1 MVGLC
6 MNEFLLK
13 DNEIMIFTDFN
24 NTLVDFENEYNYL
37 DSRFDEESHLATR
50 VIKNNLSRCLRDF
63 EKETGF
69 TPVICVVTNASAY
82 NIDSNGY
89 TGITQ
94 DMRMTFFD
102 HSNQTPERAKEVY
115 DASCEKYFRYLLYKE
130 NDCFFKINPLAG
142 SIYEMFEVMPFDES
156 AKSIRYVKQF
166 KKKES
171 VDRIMSL
178 VDPDKT
184 RSKFIIFAGDSIS
197 DDYPMKLIETP
208 EGVCKIFI
216 RPGKVQ
222 KMKPSVM
229 QEFCLA
235 QGLVFD
241 SVHPRTGKAIKCI
254 DSNNFEFLSEKDK
267 KQLLNYAN
275 GDHVLLTN
283 RNSRGFVEGIYQ
295 AIDIIKSV
303 KDKQTK
309 QLGE

>member
-1 MVGLC
+1 

-142 SIYEMFEVMPFDES
+142 
-156 AKSIRYVKQF
+156 QF
-166 KKKES
+166 MKC
-171 VDRIMSL
+171 
-178 VDPDKT
+178 
-184 RSKFIIFAGDSIS
+184 SKLCLL
-197 DDYPMKLIETP
+197 M
-208 EGVCKIFI
+208 
-216 RPGKVQ
+216 KVQ
-222 KMKPSVM
+222 KALDMLSSLRKK
-229 QEFCLA
+229 
-235 QGLVFD
+235 
-241 SVHPRTGKAIKCI
+241 KALIE
-254 DSNNFEFLSEKDK
+254 S
-267 KQLLNYAN
+267 
-275 GDHVLLTN
+275 
-283 RNSRGFVEGIYQ
+283 
-295 AIDIIKSV
+295 
-303 KDKQTK
+303 
-309 QLGE
+309 